1 MPIISNSISDF
12 ARRVIRGNDREGRK
26 YQDENIQIVFDIHFN
41 LFEIAY

>member
-1 MPIISNSISDF
+1 MPIILSSIFDV

-26 YQDENIQIVFDIHFN
+26 YQDEKIQIVFYIHFN